1 MVALFR
7 HVHGRDNVTYFL
19 FDSHCRNT
27 RGITDGEPGFSVL
40 IRFQTLFQIER
51 YIKEAYQVSGR
62 AYPPYFQI
70 QFISVNVNVDDLAI
84 IQSSQIS
91 YFRSMKRQQEQ
102 AKENLQ
108 EKQYRK
114 RKKIPKMAKIRG
126 SFKSSPR

>member
-1 MVALFR
+1 MK
-7 HVHGRDNVTYFL
+7 
-19 FDSHCRNT
+19 
-27 RGITDGEPGFSVL
+27 
-40 IRFQTLFQIER
+40 FQVGGQVFQFFIKFESLFQIER
-51 YIKEAYQVSGR
+51 YTEEAYQVSGR

-114 RKKIPKMAKIRG
+114 RKKIPKMAKICG